1 MRVPWKPLDEYDK
14 FPTLGY
20 DVADWMTAYLLQ
32 PETDEMVGFVP
43 TQEQIEFLVALYEL
57 DPVTGRRVKSRA
69 VLSRPRG
76 WGKSPLAAAIAC
88 VEAIGPVVFDGWDA
102 DGQPVGVEWAR
113 RRTPIVQLCATTDDQ
128 TANTWD
134 MVLEMLRGSP
144 AEDEYEVDPMDTF
157 VALRRGRIE
166 TRTSSA
172 SSVKG
177 ARAVCAIMDQ
187 TETWRPGNRGVKLAA
202 TLRNNATKVGG
213 VTIETPNAFTVGES
227 SVAEGTARYAE
238 LVAQRKVKP
247 EAARR
252 LLYDHREASLDT
264 DVSDRDS
271 LIRGLRFAYGDASGD
286 PRGCSIH
293 EPPCAPGWVDI
304 ERTADDFW
312 APTADIALMCSDFLN
327 QITAAS
333 DAWLTQ
339 PEVRAME
346 DHTKK
351 ISSTE
356 PITLGFDGS
365 EGRKLGIADTTVLVG
380 YSLTQKHFFKL
391 GLWSQPDGP
400 AGDGWQPPR
409 LEVEQTVRE
418 AFERYNVVGFYADPS
433 AGWAGPVKEWE
444 ARYSRRLKAR
454 ISTAEPIRYPQRQ
467 VGQTCENFANLL
479 SAIQQNQVSYDGD
492 PQITAHLLNARKSP
506 RRSGYVLV
514 KPSDDSDY
522 SKIDA
527 TWAMM
532 FAYKAGLDATGK
544 GAARQTKHR
553 APRRLY

>member
-1 MRVPWKPLDEYDK
+1 MAWKPVDEFDA

-20 DVADWMTAYLLQ
+20 DVADWMTAFLLQ
-32 PETDEMVGFVP
+32 PHTDDYVGFVP

-57 DPVTGRRVKSRA
+57 DPVSGRRVKSRA

-76 WGKSPLAAAIAC
+76 WGKSPFAAAIAC
-88 VEAIGPVVFDGWDA
+88 AEAMGPVLFDGWDA
-102 DGQPVGVEWAR
+102 DGQPVGVGWETKT
-113 RRTPIVQLCATTDDQ
+113 TPIVQLCATTDDQ

-144 AEDEYEVDPMDTF
+144 AEDEYEVDPMETF

-187 TETWRPGNRGVKLAA
+187 TETWTPGNRGVKLAD
-202 TLRNNATKVGG
+202 TLRNNATKLGG
-213 VTIETPNAFTVGES
+213 FTLETPNAFTVGEQ
-227 SVAEGTARYAE
+227 SVAEATARDAE
-238 LVAQRKVKP
+238 LIAKGKVKKQ
-247 EAARR
+247 AARR
-252 LLYDHREASLDT
+252 LLYDHREAPLDT
-264 DVSDRDS
+264 DVADRES
-271 LIRGLRFAYGDASGD
+271 LIKGLRFAYGDSSAD
-286 PRGCSIH
+286 KRGCTVH
-293 EPPCAPGWVDI
+293 EPSCSPGWVDI
-304 ERTADDFW
+304 ERIADEFW
-312 APTADIALMCSDFLN
+312 TPSADIALMCADFLN

-339 PEVRAME
+339 PEVRAIE
-346 DHTKK
+346 DHEKK

-365 EGRKLGIADTTVLVG
+365 EGRKLGIADTTVLMG
-380 YSLTQKHFFKL
+380 YSVTQKHFFKL

-400 AGDGWQPPR
+400 MGEGWQPPR
-409 LEVEQTVRE
+409 LEIEQTVRA
-418 AFERYNVVGFYADPS
+418 AFEKYNVVGFYADPS
-433 AGWAGPVKEWE
+433 AGWAGMVKEWE
-444 ARYSRRLKAR
+444 AKYSRRLKAR
-454 ISTAEPIRYPQRQ
+454 ISAAEPIKYPQRQ

-479 SAIQQNQVSYDGD
+479 AAVQQNLVSYDGD
-492 PQITAHLLNARKSP
+492 PQVTAHLLNARKSP
-506 RRSGYVLV
+506 RRAGYVLV

-527 TWAMM
+527 AWAMM
-532 FAYKAGLDATGK
+532 FAYKAGLDAVGK
-544 GAARQTKHR
+544 GAAKQTQRR